1 MRAITREGLTTLSG
15 LSSTEASIVGR
26 HDNAV
31 RTYLDTGDASGLEP
45 FEGVM
50 VQGHE
55 LETGQ
60 DALDWYALTND
71 IRFEDIYAEGEDS

>member
-1 MRAITREGLTTLSG
+1 MRAVTRTGMTSLSNLTTE
-15 LSSTEASIVGR
+15 EASIVGR

-31 RTYLDTGDASGLEP
+31 RQYLDTGDTRALEP
-45 FEGVM
+45 FDGVE

-55 LETGQ
+55 LETSP

-71 IRFEDIYAEGEDS
+71 IRFEDIYEETDQ